1 MADAPLND
9 GSATKERR
17 LDQLCDKFE
26 SACIAGA
33 RPRIEDYLAD
43 VSPEEREILL
53 PELLRLE
60 MEYRTRSG
68 ETVRRAEYEERFP
81 RCLDLVQS
89 VFSKLTLPPPAN
101 LPFIPGY
108 DILEEIDSGGMGVV
122 YKARNK
128 QLGIVVALKVVR
140 GGKGEEASVLARFRV
155 EARAVARL
163 NHPQVVRLYEYGQ
176 HSGLPYFTMECVEG
190 GSLAKRLAS
199 GSLPPVEAAT
209 LVATLARAMHYVH
222 EQHIV
227 HRDLKPANVLLAMEG
242 TPKIAD
248 FGLAK
253 HLDRDFKLTRTKT
266 AMGTASYMA
275 PEQIRGA
282 KEVSRAA
289 DIYSLGAI
297 LYETLTGRP
306 PFRAETYELTVHQV
320 LSEEV
325 VPPTRLRPG
334 VPPDL
339 EAICLKCLEKEPGDR
354 YHAADALADDLDRFL
369 AGEPIASSTTGNQ
382 DRRRRWAPTGRPEI
396 PNYEILGRL
405 AEGAMGV
412 VYAARQL
419 SADRIVALRVLTPG
433 ATVLSE
439 QAANFLEA
447 AKAVAELSH
456 PNIAEVYEVGADGDS
471 FYISMELLEG
481 GDLDQRLGGKRS
493 TPTEA
498 AQLTFLLAGALDHA
512 HGEGIV
518 HRDIK
523 PANVLF
529 TTAGTPKLTDFG
541 LAHQIDYD
549 LAQTRARAIQT
560 TPAYMAPEQATGN
573 LKAIGPATDIYSLGC
588 VLYEMLTGRPPYRG
602 ENLLDMLQRAVN
614 EPPLPPSKLW
624 SDIPPAL
631 EAICL
636 KCLEKQ
642 PAKRYTSARELG
654 VHLEAFLNG
663 KPISTEPA
671 TGRRWNRFG
680 KWLKR

>member
-17 LDQLCDKFE
+17 LDQLCDSFE
-26 SACIAGA
+26 SACVAGG
-33 RPRIEDYLAD
+33 RPRIEDYLD
-43 VSPEEREILL
+43 KVSTEEREVLL

-60 MEYRTRSG
+60 MEYRTRTG
-68 ETVRRAEYEERFP
+68 ETLRRAEFDERFP
-81 RCLDLVQS
+81 ECIDLVES
-89 VFSKLTLPPPAN
+89 IFSKSVLPGRAA
-101 LPFIPGY
+101 LPSIPGY

-140 GGKGEEASVLARFRV
+140 GGKGEEPNVLARFRV

-163 NHPQVVRLYEYGQ
+163 NHPHVVRLYEYGQ
-176 HSGLPYFTMECVEG
+176 HLGLPYFTMEYVEG
-190 GSLAKRLAS
+190 GSLADKL
-199 GSLPPVEAAT
+199 GGGPLPPLEAAT
-209 LVATLARAMHYVH
+209 LLVTLARTMHYVH

-227 HRDLKPANVLLAMEG
+227 HRDLKPANVLLAADG
-242 TPKIAD
+242 TPKVAD

-266 AMGTASYMA
+266 VMGTASYMA
-275 PEQIRGA
+275 PEQIGGA
-282 KEVSRAA
+282 KEVGHAA
-289 DIYSLGAI
+289 DVYSLGAI
-297 LYETLTGRP
+297 LYETLTGQP
-306 PFRAETYELTVHQV
+306 PFRAETYELTVHRV
-320 LSEEV
+320 LSEEA
-325 VPPTRLRPG
+325 VPPTRLRPD
-334 VPPDL
+334 VPGDL
-339 EAICLKCLEKEPGDR
+339 ETICLKCLEKEPADR
-354 YHAADALADDLDRFL
+354 YPGADALAGDLARFL
-369 AGEPIASSTTGNQ
+369 AGEPIASSTSGNHE
-382 DRRRRWAPTGRPEI
+382 RRRRWAPTGRLEI

-419 SADRIVALRVLTPG
+419 STDRVVALRVLTPW

-439 QAANFLEA
+439 QAANFLRT
-447 AKAVAELSH
+447 AKGVAGLSH
-456 PNIAEVYEVGADGDS
+456 PNIAQVYDVGADGGS
-471 FYISMELLEG
+471 FYMAMELLEG
-481 GDLDQRLGGKRS
+481 GDLTRRLGGERWS
-493 TPTEA
+493 STEA
-498 AQLTFLLAGALDHA
+498 ARLAFLLAGALDHA
-512 HGEGIV
+512 HGKGIV

-541 LAHQIDYD
+541 LTHQIDYD
-549 LAQTRARAIQT
+549 LAQTRAGAIMG
-560 TPAYMAPEQATGN
+560 TPTYMAPEQATGN

-614 EPPLPPSKLW
+614 EPPLPPSRLW

-631 EAICL
+631 EAVCL

-642 PAKRYTSARELG
+642 PAKRYSSARELG
-654 VHLEAFLNG
+654 DHLEAFLNG
-663 KPISTEPA
+663 KTILPES
-671 TGRRWNRFG
+671 GGSRRWNRFG